1 MNLNVLLKNTS
12 RSLYL
17 SVKMLPC
24 SMRPAFGLAYLLCRY
39 VDTIADTDLLPIE
52 KRLDWVQ
59 QFPTIVRRQD
69 HALQA
74 ALVRDLTGTSE
85 NPYEAQLIAHLS
97 DCLTALNQIPAEQK
111 PFIYD
116 VVQAV
121 CNGMC
126 IDLTVFPN
134 QKKAGPVALKTIA
147 DLTHYCRLMGG
158 KPGLFW
164 SQLIYHTHKIKISE
178 TDFYALGQHIGD
190 ALQIVNVLRD
200 LPKDLRFGRCYF
212 PMEQLEQQ
220 GISAASLLQRERE
233 ADFAPIKQYWIR
245 WGKENLQHAFAYFS
259 ALPKKAWRTR
269 AAVAWPILWTADT
282 FYKLAV
288 SQDLLN
294 PAKRVKI
301 SRWVI
306 YGTMLIT
313 PVVLLSNRFFD
324 KWLSYKLKKLT

>member
-1 MNLNVLLKNTS
+1 MNLNTLLKNTS

-17 SVKMLPC
+17 SVKMLPR

-39 VDTIADTDLLPIE
+39 ADTIADTDLLPIE

-59 QFPTIVRRQD
+59 QFPTLVRMQDYTRQ
-69 HALQA
+69 AE
-74 ALVRDLTGTSE
+74 LVRDLSGTSE
-85 NPYEAQLIAHLS
+85 NPYEAQLITHLS
-97 DCLTALNQIPAEQK
+97 DCLNALNQILAEQK

-121 CNGMC
+121 CDGMC
-126 IDLTVFPN
+126 MDLATFPN
-134 QKKAGPVALKTIA
+134 KKEVAPVALKTIA
-147 DLTHYCRLMGG
+147 DLTYYCRLMGG

-164 SQLIYHTHKIKISE
+164 SQLIYHTHTIKMPE
-178 TDFYALGQHIGD
+178 KDFYALGQHIGD

-212 PMEQLEQQ
+212 PTEQLE
-220 GISAASLLQRERE
+220 SYSLAAADLLRVEK
-233 ADFAPIKQYWIR
+233 ASFFVPIKQYWIE
-245 WGKENLQHAFAYFS
+245 WGKENLQHAFAYFR
-259 ALPKKAWRTR
+259 ALPKTAWRTR

-288 SQDLLN
+288 SPDLLN
-294 PAKRVKI
+294 PNKRIKI

-306 YGTMLIT
+306 YGTMLAT
-313 PVVLLSNRFFD
+313 PALLLSNWIFD
-324 KWLSYKLKKLT
+324 KWLVHKLKKLT